1 MIKLKQAECGHW
13 VKRDAPE
20 NATVRKTVARHNGI
34 PGSMYRVLED
44 EDVSVVFCKKCIER
58 IENET

>member
-20 NATVRKTVARHNGI
+20 NATVTKAVRSFEVGYAVTHEMWTDK
-34 PGSMYRVLED
+34 
-44 EDVSVVFCKKCIER
+44 DVSVVFCKKCIER